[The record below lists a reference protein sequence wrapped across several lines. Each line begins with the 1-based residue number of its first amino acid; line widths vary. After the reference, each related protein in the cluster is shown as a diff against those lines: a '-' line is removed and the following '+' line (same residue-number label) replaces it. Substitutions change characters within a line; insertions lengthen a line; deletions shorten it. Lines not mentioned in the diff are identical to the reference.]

1 MRALTTALILCIA
14 WLLAG
19 CTRPA
24 PITPPPEI
32 AQQTQDSQTAGPTF
46 TPPPSATPIRTPL
59 TPTPMQPLQETT
71 PSPSPPPV
79 ATDDPRFGLNL
90 AAPDYQ
96 DSFASDMTWVGPNFE
111 GAANLWEDGH
121 LRATDYL
128 ADTFI
133 WWSTT
138 IPDIEAGNVYVE
150 VTAQPQSCSGKDS
163 YGLAIRVDPAERNSG
178 YILEFACDG
187 SFRVRKLFAGSI
199 RTLLDWRSSESI
211 RPGGKETNTMGL
223 LARGPRLIA
232 FANGVM
238 LAEIEDSSF
247 AAGNYG
253 LFANAADTPG
263 FTVLFDDFRLWYL
276 SP

>member
-1 MRALTTALILCIA
+1 MHARTATLILCVA
-14 WLLAG
+14 LALAG

-24 PITPPPEI
+24 PITPPPEV
-32 AQQTQDSQTAGPTF
+32 AQQTLSPRAADLTF
-46 TPPPSATPIRTPL
+46 TPPPSATPIRTP
-59 TPTPMQPLQETT
+59 PTPAPTQPLQEAT
-71 PSPSPPPV
+71 PSPTPPPL

-90 AAPDYQ
+90 TAPDYQ
-96 DSFASDMTWVGPNFE
+96 DPFASDLTWVGPNFE
-111 GAANLWEDGH
+111 GAANIWEDGH

-138 IPDIEAGNVYVE
+138 IPDIEAGNIYVE

-163 YGLAIRVDPAERNSG
+163 YGLAIRVDPVERNSG

-187 SFRVRKLFAGSI
+187 SFRIRKLFAGSI
-199 RTLLDWRSSESI
+199 RTLLDWQSSESI
-211 RPGGKETNTMGL
+211 WPGGGETNTMGL
-223 LARGPRLIA
+223 LARGPRLVA
-232 FANGVM
+232 FANGEM
-238 LAEIEDSSF
+238 LAEIEDTSF
-247 AAGNYG
+247 TSGNYG
-253 LFANAADTPG
+253 LFANAANTPG